1 MSYIL
6 DALRRAEAERERG
19 AVPGLHDQPFNPSS
33 SDADA
38 RAPAR
43 RGLWMIIGGVLLL
56 LVAALAGYALRSDPP
71 TAPVV
76 VQSAPAARPPAAIS
90 PEPTPAPAITPAEP
104 PPARQSSPQPPPTI
118 AAAAPGR
125 RPAYIDAPPPEPKPL
140 PRKPPVADAAAS
152 GAASTPAVAGAPVA
166 EARVFALSELPEAIR
181 RELPKLTMGGAMY
194 SDSPASRMVIVN
206 GQVLHEGDKL
216 SADLSL
222 LKIQLKSAVF
232 AYKGYRYEI
241 PY

>member
-56 LVAALAGYALRSDPP
+56 LVAAVAGYALRSDPP
-71 TAPVV
+71 PAQVV
-76 VQSAPAARPPAAIS
+76 AQSAPAATLPAVTS
-90 PEPTPAPAITPAEP
+90 PEPVPTPAEP
-104 PPARQSSPQPPPTI
+104 PPTRQTSPQPAPAV
-118 AAAAPGR
+118 AAATPGR
-125 RPAYIDAPPPEPKPL
+125 WPAYIDAPPPEPKPL
-140 PRKPPVADAAAS
+140 TRKAPVADPAAS
-152 GAASTPAVAGAPVA
+152 AAASTPAAGASKPAA
-166 EARVFALSELPEAIR
+166 EARVFALAELPDAIR

-222 LKIQLKSAVF
+222 VKIQLKAAVF
-232 AYKGYRYEI
+232 AYKGYRYEM